1 MAEQAEQTGPFDV
14 TVIGAGPG
22 GYVAAIRAAQV
33 GLKTAIIERD
43 QDLGGTCLL
52 RGCIPTKELLHSA
65 HVYDLVSD
73 PNEFG
78 VSIEGFKLHFDKV
91 MARKN
96 KVVGRL
102 SKGVEFLMKKN
113 RITVFK
119 GHGRLEGN
127 GRVTVTGADG
137 AVREVPTRHVIL
149 ATGSAPRLLPGVEVQ
164 SPRVVT
170 SDQLLDFDHVP
181 KSMVVLGAGAVGVEF
196 ASVFKRFGSD
206 VTILELLPRLVP
218 IEDEETSAELQK
230 SFRRRK
236 IQVMTSTR
244 FESVTVHPDDV
255 EIRYTGSDGQPGTLR
270 AETLLIAVGRRPVT
284 DGLGLENTRIVT
296 DRGYIQVD
304 EFMRTAEPNV
314 YAIGDVI
321 PTPWLA
327 HVASKEGCVAAEHIA
342 GRNPRPINYQLVPN
356 CTYCEPEIG
365 SVGLTEAKAREK
377 GYEVKVGKFPFSALG
392 KAIILGETEGFV
404 KVVSDARYDEVL
416 GVHIMGPHA
425 TDLLAEACVALGL
438 EATTEELGHIMH
450 AHPTLSEAVMEAAE
464 AVHGMSTSM

>member
-1 MAEQAEQTGPFDV
+1 MADQFDV
-14 TVIGAGPG
+14 TIIGAGPG
-22 GYVAAIRAAQV
+22 GYVAAIRAAQL

-43 QDLGGTCLL
+43 KDLGGTCLL

-65 HVYDLVSD
+65 HVFDMVSD
-73 PNEFG
+73 PSEFG
-78 VSIEGFKLHFDKV
+78 VSVEGFKLHFNKV
-91 MARKN
+91 MDRKN
-96 KVVGRL
+96 KVVSRL

-113 RITVFK
+113 KITVFK
-119 GHGRLEGN
+119 GHGKLEGK
-127 GRVTVTGADG
+127 GRVTVTDAAGSKQDIA
-137 AVREVPTRHVIL
+137 TKNVII
-149 ATGSAPRLLPGVEVQ
+149 ATGSAPRLLPGVDVH
-164 SPRVVT
+164 SSRVVT

-206 VTILELLPRLVP
+206 VTIIELLPRLVP

-236 IQVMTSTR
+236 INVMTSTR
-244 FESVTVHPDDV
+244 FESVKVNKDNV
-255 EIRYTGSDGQPGTLR
+255 EISYTGADGKPGQIN

-284 DGLGLENTRIVT
+284 DGLGLENTRVES
-296 DRGYIQVD
+296 DRGYLKVD

-327 HVASKEGCVAAEHIA
+327 HVASKEGCLAAEHIA
-342 GRNPRPINYQLVPN
+342 GKNPHPINYNLIPN

-365 SVGLTEAKAREK
+365 SVGLTEAKAKEK
-377 GYEVKVGKFPFSALG
+377 GYDVKIGKFPFSALG

-404 KVVSDARYDEVL
+404 KIISDAKYDEIL

-425 TDLLAEACVALGL
+425 TDLLGEACVALGL
-438 EATTEELGHIMH
+438 EATTEALGHIMH
-450 AHPTLSEAVMEAAE
+450 AHPTLSESIMEAAE
-464 AVHGMSTSM
+464 AVHGMATSI

>member
-1 MAEQAEQTGPFDV
+1 MNSWRDFTKL
-14 TVIGAGPG
+14 
-22 GYVAAIRAAQV
+22 
-33 GLKTAIIERD
+33 GLEKPENERD
-43 QDLGGTCLL
+43 REL
-52 RGCIPTKELLHSA
+52 RREM
-65 HVYDLVSD
+65 
-73 PNEFG
+73 E
-78 VSIEGFKLHFDKV
+78 
-91 MARKN
+91 RKN

-113 RITVFK
+113 KITVFR
-119 GHGRLEGN
+119 GHGRLEGR
-127 GRVTVTGADG
+127 GRVTVTDAAGNKQDIS
-137 AVREVPTRHVIL
+137 TKNVII
-149 ATGSAPRLLPGVEVQ
+149 ATGSAPRLLPGVDIQ

-196 ASVFKRFGSD
+196 ASVFKRFGSE
-206 VTILELLPRLVP
+206 VTIIELLPRLVP

-236 IQVMTSTR
+236 INVMTSTR
-244 FESVTVHPDDV
+244 FESVKVNKDDV
-255 EIRYTGSDGQPGTLR
+255 EITYTGADGKPGKLN

-284 DGLGLENTRIVT
+284 DGLGLENTRIET
-296 DRGYIQVD
+296 DRGYLKVD
-304 EFMRTAEPNV
+304 EFLRTAEPNV

-342 GRNPRPINYQLVPN
+342 GRNPHPIDYNLVPN

-365 SVGLTEAKAREK
+365 SVGLTEAKAKEK
-377 GYEVKVGKFPFSALG
+377 GYEVKVGRFPFSALG

-404 KVVSDARYDEVL
+404 KIVSDAKYDEIL
-416 GVHIMGPHA
+416 GVHILGPHA
-425 TDLLAEACVALGL
+425 TDLLGEACVALGL
-438 EATTEELGHIMH
+438 EATTEALGHIMH

-464 AVHGMSTSM
+464 AVHGMATSI

>member
-1 MAEQAEQTGPFDV
+1 MSDQFDV

-22 GYVAAIRAAQV
+22 GYVAAIRAAQL

-43 QDLGGTCLL
+43 KDLGGTCLL

-65 HVYDLVSD
+65 HVYDMISD
-73 PNEFG
+73 PTEFG
-78 VSIEGFKLHFDKV
+78 VSVEGFKLHFNKV
-91 MARKN
+91 MDRKN

-113 RITVFK
+113 KITVFK
-119 GHGRLEGN
+119 GHGKLEGK
-127 GRVTVTGADG
+127 GRVTVTDAAGKKQDIA
-137 AVREVPTRHVIL
+137 TRNVII
-149 ATGSAPRLLPGVEVQ
+149 ATGSAPRLLPGVDIK

-206 VTILELLPRLVP
+206 VTIIELLPRLVP

-236 IQVMTSTR
+236 INVMTSTR
-244 FESVTVHPDDV
+244 FESVKVNQDDV
-255 EIRYTGSDGQPGTLR
+255 EISYTGADGQPGKIN

-284 DGLGLENTRIVT
+284 DGLGLENTKIET
-296 DRGYIQVD
+296 DRGYLKVD

-327 HVASKEGCVAAEHIA
+327 HVASKEGCLAAEHIA
-342 GRNPRPINYQLVPN
+342 GKNPHPINYNLVPN

-365 SVGLTEAKAREK
+365 SVGLTEATAKEK
-377 GYEVKVGKFPFSALG
+377 GYDIKVGKFPFSALG

-404 KVVSDARYDEVL
+404 KIISDAKYDEIL

-425 TDLLAEACVALGL
+425 TDLLGEACVALGL
-438 EATTEELGHIMH
+438 EATTEALGHIMH
-450 AHPTLSEAVMEAAE
+450 AHPTLSESIMEAAE
-464 AVHGMSTSM
+464 AVHGMATSI

>member
-1 MAEQAEQTGPFDV
+1 MSDQFDV

-22 GYVAAIRAAQV
+22 GYVAAIRAAQL

-43 QDLGGTCLL
+43 KDLGGTCLL

-65 HVYDLVSD
+65 HVYDMISD
-73 PNEFG
+73 PTEFG
-78 VSIEGFKLHFDKV
+78 VSVEGFKLHFNKV
-91 MARKN
+91 MDRKN

-113 RITVFK
+113 KITVFK
-119 GHGRLEGN
+119 GHGKLEGK
-127 GRVTVTGADG
+127 GRVTVTDATGKKQDIA
-137 AVREVPTRHVIL
+137 TRNVII
-149 ATGSAPRLLPGVEVQ
+149 ATGSAPRLLPGVDIK

-206 VTILELLPRLVP
+206 VTIIELLPRLVP

-236 IQVMTSTR
+236 INVMTSTR
-244 FESVTVHPDDV
+244 FESVKVNQDDV
-255 EIRYTGSDGQPGTLR
+255 EISYTGADGQPGKIN

-284 DGLGLENTRIVT
+284 DGLGLENTKIET
-296 DRGYIQVD
+296 DRGYLKVD

-327 HVASKEGCVAAEHIA
+327 HVASKEGCLAAEHIA
-342 GRNPRPINYQLVPN
+342 GKNPHPINYNLVPN

-365 SVGLTEAKAREK
+365 SVGLTEAKAKEK
-377 GYEVKVGKFPFSALG
+377 GYDIKVGKFPFSALG

-404 KVVSDARYDEVL
+404 KIISDAKYDEIL

-425 TDLLAEACVALGL
+425 TDLLGEACVALGL
-438 EATTEELGHIMH
+438 EATTEALGHIMH
-450 AHPTLSEAVMEAAE
+450 AHPTLSESIMEAAE
-464 AVHGMSTSM
+464 AVHGMATSI

>member
-1 MAEQAEQTGPFDV
+1 MSDQFDV

-22 GYVAAIRAAQV
+22 GYVAAIRAAQL

-43 QDLGGTCLL
+43 KDLGGTCLL

-65 HVYDLVSD
+65 HVYDMISD
-73 PNEFG
+73 PTEFG
-78 VSIEGFKLHFDKV
+78 VSVEGFKLHFNKV
-91 MARKN
+91 MERKN

-113 RITVFK
+113 KITVFK
-119 GHGRLEGN
+119 GHGKLEGK
-127 GRVTVTGADG
+127 GRVTVTDATGKKQDIA
-137 AVREVPTRHVIL
+137 TRNVII
-149 ATGSAPRLLPGVEVQ
+149 ATGSAPRLLPGVDIT

-206 VTILELLPRLVP
+206 VTIIELLPRLVP

-236 IQVMTSTR
+236 INVMTSTR
-244 FESVTVHPDDV
+244 FESVKVNQDDV
-255 EIRYTGSDGQPGTLR
+255 EISYTGADGQPGKIN

-284 DGLGLENTRIVT
+284 DGLGLENTKIET
-296 DRGYIQVD
+296 DRGYLKVD

-327 HVASKEGCVAAEHIA
+327 HVASKEGCLAAEHIA
-342 GRNPRPINYQLVPN
+342 GKNPHPINYNLVPN

-365 SVGLTEAKAREK
+365 SVGLTEAKAKEK
-377 GYEVKVGKFPFSALG
+377 GYDIKVGKFPFSALG

-404 KVVSDARYDEVL
+404 KIISDAKYDEIL

-425 TDLLAEACVALGL
+425 TDLLGEACVALGL
-438 EATTEELGHIMH
+438 EATTEALGHIMH
-450 AHPTLSEAVMEAAE
+450 AHPTLSESIMEAAE
-464 AVHGMSTSM
+464 AVHGMATSI

>member
-1 MAEQAEQTGPFDV
+1 MADQFDV

-22 GYVAAIRAAQV
+22 GYVAAIRAAQL

-43 QDLGGTCLL
+43 KDLGGTCLL

-65 HVYDLVSD
+65 HVYDMISD
-73 PNEFG
+73 PTEFG
-78 VSIEGFKLHFDKV
+78 VSVEGFKLHFNKV
-91 MARKN
+91 MERKN

-102 SKGVEFLMKKN
+102 SKGVDFLMKKN
-113 RITVFK
+113 KITVFK
-119 GHGRLEGN
+119 GQGRLEGK
-127 GRVTVTGADG
+127 GRVTVTDAAGSRQDI
-137 AVREVPTRHVIL
+137 PTKNVII
-149 ATGSAPRLLPGVEVQ
+149 ATGSAPRLLPGVDIK

-206 VTILELLPRLVP
+206 VTIIELLPRLVP

-236 IQVMTSTR
+236 INVMTSTR
-244 FESVTVHPDDV
+244 FESVKVNQDDV
-255 EIRYTGSDGQPGTLR
+255 EISYTGADGKPGKLT

-284 DGLGLENTRIVT
+284 DGLGLENTRIET
-296 DRGYIQVD
+296 DRGYLKVD

-327 HVASKEGCVAAEHIA
+327 HVASKEGCLAAEHIA
-342 GRNPRPINYQLVPN
+342 GKNPHPINYNLVPN

-365 SVGLTEAKAREK
+365 SVGLTEAKAKEK
-377 GYEVKVGKFPFSALG
+377 GYDVKVGKFPFSALG

-404 KVVSDARYDEVL
+404 KIVSDAKYDEIL

-425 TDLLAEACVALGL
+425 TDLLGEACVALGL
-438 EATTEELGHIMH
+438 EATTEALGHIMH
-450 AHPTLSEAVMEAAE
+450 AHPTLSESIMEAAE
-464 AVHGMSTSM
+464 AVHGMATSI

>member
-1 MAEQAEQTGPFDV
+1 MADQFDV

-22 GYVAAIRAAQV
+22 GYVAAIRAAQL

-43 QDLGGTCLL
+43 KDLGGTCLL

-65 HVYDLVSD
+65 HVFDMVSD
-73 PNEFG
+73 PSEFG
-78 VSIEGFKLHFDKV
+78 VSVEGFKLHFNKV
-91 MARKN
+91 MDRKN

-113 RITVFK
+113 KITVFK
-119 GHGRLEGN
+119 GHGKLEGR
-127 GRVTVTGADG
+127 GRVTVTDATGSKQDIA
-137 AVREVPTRHVIL
+137 TKNVII
-149 ATGSAPRLLPGVEVQ
+149 ATGSAPRLLPGVDIQ
-164 SPRVVT
+164 SSRVVT

-206 VTILELLPRLVP
+206 VTIIELLPRLVP

-236 IQVMTSTR
+236 INVMTNTR
-244 FESVTVHPDDV
+244 FESVKVNHDGV
-255 EIRYTGSDGQPGTLR
+255 EITYTGPDSKPGQIS

-284 DGLGLENTRIVT
+284 DGLGLENTRIET
-296 DRGYIQVD
+296 DRGYLKVD

-327 HVASKEGCVAAEHIA
+327 HVASKEGCLAAEHIA
-342 GRNPRPINYQLVPN
+342 GKNPHPINYNLVPN

-377 GYEVKVGKFPFSALG
+377 GYDVKVGRFPFSALG

-404 KVVSDARYDEVL
+404 KIVSDAKYDEIL
-416 GVHIMGPHA
+416 GVHILGPHA
-425 TDLLAEACVALGL
+425 TDLLGEACVALGL
-438 EATTEELGHIMH
+438 EATTEALGHIMH
-450 AHPTLSEAVMEAAE
+450 AHPTLSESIMEAAE
-464 AVHGMSTSM
+464 AVHGLATSI

>member
-1 MAEQAEQTGPFDV
+1 MADQFDV
-14 TVIGAGPG
+14 TIIGAGPG
-22 GYVAAIRAAQV
+22 GYVAAIRAAQL

-43 QDLGGTCLL
+43 KDLGGTCLL

-65 HVYDLVSD
+65 HVFDMVSD
-73 PNEFG
+73 PSEFG
-78 VSIEGFKLHFDKV
+78 VSVEGFKLHFNKV
-91 MARKN
+91 MDRKN

-113 RITVFK
+113 KITVFK
-119 GHGRLEGN
+119 GHGKLEGK
-127 GRVTVTGADG
+127 GRVTVTDATGKKQDIA
-137 AVREVPTRHVIL
+137 TRNVII
-149 ATGSAPRLLPGVEVQ
+149 ATGSAPRLLPGVEIQ
-164 SPRVVT
+164 SSRVVT

-206 VTILELLPRLVP
+206 VTIIELLPRLVP

-236 IQVMTSTR
+236 INVMTSTR
-244 FESVTVHPDDV
+244 FESVKVNKDDV
-255 EIRYTGSDGQPGTLR
+255 EISYTGADGKPGKIN

-284 DGLGLENTRIVT
+284 DGLGLENTKIET
-296 DRGYIQVD
+296 DRGYLKVD

-327 HVASKEGCVAAEHIA
+327 HVASKEGCLAAEHIA
-342 GRNPRPINYQLVPN
+342 GKNPHPINYNLVPN

-365 SVGLTEAKAREK
+365 SVGLTEAKAKEK
-377 GYEVKVGKFPFSALG
+377 GYDVKVGKFPFSALG

-404 KVVSDARYDEVL
+404 KIISDAKYDEIL

-425 TDLLAEACVALGL
+425 TDLLGEACVALGL
-438 EATTEELGHIMH
+438 EATTEALGHIMH
-450 AHPTLSEAVMEAAE
+450 AHPTLSESIMEAAE
-464 AVHGMSTSM
+464 AVHGLSTSI

>member
-1 MAEQAEQTGPFDV
+1 MSDQFDV

-22 GYVAAIRAAQV
+22 GYVAAIRAAQL

-43 QDLGGTCLL
+43 KDLGGTCLL

-65 HVYDLVSD
+65 HVYDMISD
-73 PNEFG
+73 PTEFG
-78 VSIEGFKLHFDKV
+78 VSVEGFKLHFNKV
-91 MARKN
+91 MDRKN

-113 RITVFK
+113 KITVFK
-119 GHGRLEGN
+119 GQGKLEGK
-127 GRVTVTGADG
+127 GRVTVTDAAGKKQDIA
-137 AVREVPTRHVIL
+137 TRNVII
-149 ATGSAPRLLPGVEVQ
+149 ATGSAPRLLPGVDIK

-206 VTILELLPRLVP
+206 VTIIELLPRLVP

-236 IQVMTSTR
+236 INVMTSTR
-244 FESVTVHPDDV
+244 FESVKVNQDDV
-255 EIRYTGSDGQPGTLR
+255 EISYTGADGQPGKIN

-284 DGLGLENTRIVT
+284 DGLGLENTKIET
-296 DRGYIQVD
+296 DRGYLKVD

-327 HVASKEGCVAAEHIA
+327 HVASKEGCLAAEHIA
-342 GRNPRPINYQLVPN
+342 GKNPHPINYNLVPN

-365 SVGLTEAKAREK
+365 SVGLTEAKAKEK
-377 GYEVKVGKFPFSALG
+377 GYDIKVGKFPFSALG

-404 KVVSDARYDEVL
+404 KIISDAKYDEIL

-425 TDLLAEACVALGL
+425 TDLLGEACVALGL
-438 EATTEELGHIMH
+438 EATTEALGHIMH
-450 AHPTLSEAVMEAAE
+450 AHPTLSESIMEAAE
-464 AVHGMSTSM
+464 AVHGMATSI